1 MKKIFTLAFVL
12 LSVSSFALDPNHFTI
27 TRITAPY
34 FIVDGNS
41 PATIT
46 KAYVGFEVRNN
57 SNSATTYSN
66 LKFTITSIGTSVSG
80 QNYSVVAPASGM
92 INIGTLAPGQSK
104 VCYYY
109 VSYPAST
116 SPQGTFNVQLS
127 DNTATSKTQSFIIIN
142 RSSISANAGG
152 TATQSFTNQDLI
164 GGLVIDDVTYVVG
177 NVQNNDESDFQ
188 VAVSSQFDPTK
199 ITLLG
204 TQVIASSVPGIATGT
219 TDSLYFRTGN
229 GTNGA
234 SVTIRWTFRITGF
247 NFTNYLLP
255 CAGATS
261 GASNYKYALNTNL
274 GAGSPITVSASANP
288 LTITKTSD
296 KTLYGVN
303 SASIFTVTI
312 NNPGAYGVT
321 IDKIT
326 DELPV
331 GFTFQSIDASSQV
344 TLANSTSSPAMGAT
358 GAITFE
364 GGVSSGSNTSYY
376 VPAGGSIILKYTATT
391 SSSQGFS
398 LLTTAR
404 NYIGITQVGSAQNIV
419 SVSSTLPITLLSFN
433 GSWLGN
439 FIKLD
444 WKTSTEINSRKIVI
458 ERNSDNGAFI
468 QIGESEA
475 AGSSLSVKSYSFID
489 SLPVAGNNL
498 YRLKLID
505 IDGKYEYSHVI
516 SFNKQNSFSLLQCYP
531 NPLKNDLHVQLSS
544 DKKQDIQFR
553 ITGINGKI
561 MLVQKKICE
570 KGISSIVLD
579 QLNILQPGI
588 YFLHITN
595 SRGDHLQQKILK
607 IKE

>member
-1 MKKIFTLAFVL
+1 MKKIFTLAFAF
-12 LSVSSFALDPNHFTI
+12 LSANASALDPNHFTI

-46 KAYVGFEVRNN
+46 KAYVGFEVKNN
-57 SNSATTYSN
+57 SNSATPYSN

-80 QNYSVVAPASGM
+80 QNYSVVAPASGI

-127 DNTATSKTQSFIIIN
+127 DNTATSKTQSFIISN

-152 TATQSFTNQDLI
+152 TATQSFTNEDLI
-164 GGLVIDDVTYVVG
+164 GGLVIDDVTYIVG

-204 TQVIASSVPGIATGT
+204 TQVIASSVPGIPNGT

-229 GTNGA
+229 GSNGA
-234 SVTIRWTFRITGF
+234 SVTIRWIFRITGF

-261 GASNYKYALNTNL
+261 GATNYKYALNTSL

-296 KTLYGVN
+296 KTLYGIS
-303 SASIFTVTI
+303 SASLFTITI

-326 DELPV
+326 DELPL
-331 GFTFQSIDASSQV
+331 GFTFQTIDASSQV
-344 TLANSTSSPAMGAT
+344 TSANSTSSPAMGAMGT
-358 GAITFE
+358 ITFE
-364 GGVSSGSNTSYY
+364 GGVTSGSNTSYY
-376 VPAGGSIILKYTATT
+376 VPAGGNIVLKYTATT
-391 SSSQGFS
+391 SLLQGFN

-404 NYIGITQVGSAQNIV
+404 NYIGTTQVGSAQNTI
-419 SVSSTLPITLLSFN
+419 SVSGTLPVTLVSFN

-439 FIKLD
+439 CIKLD
-444 WKTSTEINSRKIVI
+444 WTTSNEINSRKIIV
-458 ERNSDNGAFI
+458 ERSNDIGSFI
-468 QIGESEA
+468 QIGELEA
-475 AGSSLSVKSYSFID
+475 ARSSLSVKSYSFID
-489 SLPVAGNNL
+489 SVPAAGNNL
-498 YRLKLID
+498 YRLKLVD
-505 IDGKYEYSHVI
+505 IDGKYEYSRII
-516 SFNKQNSFSLLQCYP
+516 SFSKQNSFSLLRCYP
-531 NPLKNDLHVQLSS
+531 NPLQEDLHLQLSS

-553 ITGINGKI
+553 VTDVSGKI
-561 MLVQKKICE
+561 ILVQKKVCE
-570 KGISSIVLD
+570 KGINTIVLD
-579 QLNILQPGI
+579 QLSFLQPGI

-595 SRGDHLQQKILK
+595 STGDHIQQKLLK